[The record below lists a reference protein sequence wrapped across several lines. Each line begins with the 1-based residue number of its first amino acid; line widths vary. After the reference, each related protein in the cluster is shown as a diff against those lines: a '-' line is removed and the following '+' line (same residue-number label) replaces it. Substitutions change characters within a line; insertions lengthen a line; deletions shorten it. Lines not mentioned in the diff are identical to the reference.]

1 MDYSE
6 YKKYKGEIMNN
17 KNKTFNVIMVVL
29 IAVILVSSVMFVGN
43 LKGWFGKSESAD
55 SASANEIVGSVNV
68 ERSGV
73 AFSGT
78 DDTQLRDGDIV
89 ETKTVSKATL
99 ISGENTFTL
108 SENSEVKVI
117 SADNSK
123 FELELTKGEV
133 FCVINDAESFNG
145 LKFDGKKA
153 TAEGTVFAV
162 SAFDGSSNVNV
173 FEGSVKADGNTA
185 AAGEIISFVGDDATV
200 AKFTASSL
208 NEFNIE
214 QAKKAASEREL
225 CFAAGDLQKV
235 LDDRAEEMRKAAEE
249 QAKHDAQ
256 IIAQGGTEQV
266 AGSSSASMANAKT
279 CTITIRCDT
288 ILDNMDNLTPG
299 KNAYVPS
306 NGCILA
312 TSTVQFVDGETVFD
326 VLKRVCEYA
335 GIQIEYSWTPMYNSY
350 YIEGINNLY
359 EFDCGSESG
368 WMYKVNGWFPN
379 YGCSAYTLKDGDV
392 IVWCY
397 TCNGLGADVGGG
409 MY

>member
-1 MDYSE
+1 
-6 YKKYKGEIMNN
+6 MNK

-43 LKGWFGKSESAD
+43 LKGWFSKSGSAD
-55 SASANEIVGSVNV
+55 SASAGNIVGSVNV

-73 AFSGT
+73 AFSAT
-78 DDTQLRDGDIV
+78 DSTQLRDGDIV
-89 ETKTVSKATL
+89 ETKTASKATL
-99 ISGENTFTL
+99 TSGENTFTL
-108 SENSEVKVI
+108 AENSEIKVI
-117 SADNSK
+117 SADNSSL
-123 FELELTKGEV
+123 ELELTKGEI
-133 FCVINDAESFNG
+133 FCIVNNAEGFKG
-145 LKFDGKKA
+145 LKFDEKKA
-153 TAEGTVFAV
+153 TVEGTVFSV
-162 SAFDGSSNVNV
+162 SVLTGSSNVKV
-173 FEGSVKADGNTA
+173 FEGSVKAEGKAA
-185 AAGEIISFVGDDATV
+185 AAGEAISFVGDDATV
-200 AKFTASSL
+200 DKFAATSL
-208 NEFNIE
+208 NEFNIDL
-214 QAKKAASEREL
+214 AKKAAAEREL

-235 LDDRAEEMRKAAEE
+235 LDDRAEEIRKAAEE

-266 AGSSSASMANAKT
+266 AGSSTSGGTANAKT

-312 TSTVQFVDGETVFD
+312 TSTVQFVDGETVFE

-379 YGCSAYTLKDGDV
+379 YGCSAYKLKEGDV

-397 TCNGLGADVGGG
+397 TCNGLGADVGGSV
-409 MY
+409 Y